1 MKLKNL
7 LQFILLICLGFAVQT
22 AQAQEEGN
30 SEIEQPRVN
39 LKEREKNANP
49 QVLQKLKDLRLEI
62 INQKL
67 TYEIGY
73 TTVLDDPIRPAVKR
87 PSERTMENMTKQN
100 QEALKII
107 NQEKIPTIEE
117 LLAEEPTSDS
127 VGSSPK
133 IMSNSRSRCSARR
146 AMNYDSYLPG
156 IRNQGSCG
164 SCWAFA
170 GGGIVDI
177 NYRLRYG
184 RRANVAEQELVD
196 CAGGAISGQID
207 GCGGF
212 FIESVMLHLQF
223 DGVAWE
229 DRYSY
234 EGRDTG
240 RCRNP
245 NFSYK
250 VSTWGW
256 AGFGYA
262 SKEQI
267 KDALCRYGPVATTL
281 EVTDKFQAYT
291 GGVFS
296 DKPRSRYG
304 VIPQINHAVIIVGW
318 DDDKGAWRVRN
329 SWGRN
334 WGEDG
339 YGWVKYEHNAIGW
352 DTVWAVVK
360 K

>member
-1 MKLKNL
+1 
-7 LQFILLICLGFAVQT
+7 
-22 AQAQEEGN
+22 
-30 SEIEQPRVN
+30 
-39 LKEREKNANP
+39 
-49 QVLQKLKDLRLEI
+49 
-62 INQKL
+62 
-67 TYEIGY
+67 
-73 TTVLDDPIRPAVKR
+73 
-87 PSERTMENMTKQN
+87 
-100 QEALKII
+100 
-107 NQEKIPTIEE
+107 
-117 LLAEEPTSDS
+117 
-127 VGSSPK
+127 
-133 IMSNSRSRCSARR
+133 
-146 AMNYDSYLPG
+146 MNYDSYLPS
-156 IRNQGSCG
+156 IRNQGACG
-164 SCWAFA
+164 SCWSFA

-196 CAGGAISGQID
+196 CAGGPASGQVD

-212 FIESVMLHLQF
+212 FIESVMLHLQL

-229 DRYSY
+229 GRYPY

-250 VSTWGW
+250 ISTWGW
-256 AGFGYA
+256 AGLGFA

-281 EVTDKFQAYT
+281 EVTENFAAYA

-296 DKPRSRYG
+296 EKPRSRYG
-304 VIPQINHAVIIVGW
+304 LVPLEVNHAVIIVGW

-329 SWGRN
+329 SWGRG

-339 YGWVKYEHNAIGW
+339 YAWVKYEHNAIGW
-352 DTVWAVVK
+352 DTVWAVAK